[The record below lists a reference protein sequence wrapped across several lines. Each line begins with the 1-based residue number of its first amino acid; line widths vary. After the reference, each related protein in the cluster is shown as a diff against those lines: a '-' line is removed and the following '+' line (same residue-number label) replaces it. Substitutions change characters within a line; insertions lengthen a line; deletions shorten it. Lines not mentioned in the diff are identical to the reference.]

1 MEQVY
6 LAIAALGVAYL
17 LDLIIGDPRWLPHP
31 VRALGLLI
39 NVLEK
44 AARRIFGSGP
54 GLKLGGAIVVLIAAG
69 GAALFTYCVLKTAY
83 QANFIIGVIVEV
95 YVLFSVFAG
104 GDLCHH
110 LSRVDKDL
118 EQPGLQKARASV
130 ALLVSRDTANLDESG
145 ISRAALESL
154 FENSADGLIGPLFF
168 AALGGPVL
176 AVFYKGVSTLDS
188 MIGYRTEN
196 YKELGYFAAKTD
208 DILNYIPA
216 RLTAL
221 IIILAGILQGSGK
234 EGWKALMQ
242 DYNKHASP
250 NSAWPEAAAAG
261 VLGLRFGGADTFN
274 GAAVERPVINAA
286 GDLPLRKD
294 IQRGLLLFRRVSILS
309 AIVLIVF
316 AYYLRSGEV
325 FLF

>member
-1 MEQVY
+1 MEKVY
-6 LAIAALGVAYL
+6 LAIAALGAAYL

-39 NVLEK
+39 SLLEK
-44 AARRIFGSGP
+44 AVRRIFRSGP
-54 GLKLGGAIVVLIAAG
+54 GLKLGGAITVFITAG
-69 GAALFTYCVLKTAY
+69 GAALLTYYVLKTAY
-83 QANFIIGVIVEV
+83 QANFLIGIIVEV
-95 YVLFSVFAG
+95 YILFSVFAG
-104 GDLCHH
+104 GDLYRH

-188 MIGYRTEN
+188 MLGYKTVK
-196 YKELGYFAAKTD
+196 YKDIGYFAAKTD
-208 DILNYIPA
+208 DFLNYIPA
-216 RLTAL
+216 RLTAV
-221 IIILAGILQGSGK
+221 IIVLTGIVQGRGK
-234 EGWKALMQ
+234 EGWKVLMQ
-242 DYNKHASP
+242 DHNKHASP

-261 VLGLRFGGADTFN
+261 VLGLRFGGADFFD

-294 IQRGLLLFRRVSILS
+294 IQRGLLLFRRVSLLS

>member
-1 MEQVY
+1 MEKVY
-6 LAIAALGVAYL
+6 LAIAALGAAYL

-39 NVLEK
+39 SLLEK
-44 AARRIFGSGP
+44 AVRRIFRSGP
-54 GLKLGGAIVVLIAAG
+54 GLKLGGAITVLITAG
-69 GAALFTYCVLKTAY
+69 GAALLTYYVLKTAY
-83 QANFIIGVIVEV
+83 QANFLIGIIVEV
-95 YVLFSVFAG
+95 YILFSVFAG
-104 GDLCHH
+104 GDLYRH

-130 ALLVSRDTANLDESG
+130 ALLVSRDTANLDQSG

-176 AVFYKGVSTLDS
+176 AVFYKGISTLDS
-188 MIGYRTEN
+188 MLGYKTVK
-196 YKELGYFAAKTD
+196 YKDIGYFAARTD
-208 DILNYIPA
+208 DFLNYIPA
-216 RLTAL
+216 RLTAV
-221 IIILAGILQGSGK
+221 IIVLAGILQGRGK
-234 EGWKALMQ
+234 EGWKVLMQ
-242 DYNKHASP
+242 DHNKHASP

-261 VLGLRFGGADTFN
+261 VLGLRFGGADYFD

-294 IQRGLLLFRRVSILS
+294 IQRGLLLFQRVSILS

>member
-1 MEQVY
+1 MEKVY
-6 LAIAALGVAYL
+6 LAIAALGAAYL

-39 NVLEK
+39 SLLEK
-44 AARRIFGSGP
+44 AVRRIFRSGP
-54 GLKLGGAIVVLIAAG
+54 GLKLGGAITVFITAG
-69 GAALFTYCVLKTAY
+69 GAALLTYYVLKTAY
-83 QANFIIGVIVEV
+83 QANFLIGIIVEV
-95 YVLFSVFAG
+95 YILFSVFAG
-104 GDLCHH
+104 GDLYRH

-188 MIGYRTEN
+188 MLGYKTVK
-196 YKELGYFAAKTD
+196 YKDIGYFAARTD
-208 DILNYIPA
+208 DFLNYIPA
-216 RLTAL
+216 RLTAV
-221 IIILAGILQGSGK
+221 IIVLTGIVQGRGK
-234 EGWKALMQ
+234 EGWKVLMQ
-242 DYNKHASP
+242 DHNKHASP

-261 VLGLRFGGADTFN
+261 VLGLRFGGADFFD

-294 IQRGLLLFRRVSILS
+294 IQRGLLLFRRVSLLS